1 MYLLFQNTRDP
12 ISITL
17 LHYIYSSHN
26 LLLYIALT
34 IADDQLPRGPG
45 VGPGAGQCGRGAAGL
60 PRARRAR
67 HRHAARPRGALLL
80 AAALLPHSPQVTAA
94 DGWYQLNTA
103 SPQVRQMSPGG
114 GHAGGDPAPAAA
126 ARIQL

>member
-1 MYLLFQNTRDP
+1 M
-12 ISITL
+12 I
-17 LHYIYSSHN
+17 
-26 LLLYIALT
+26 IANE
-34 IADDQLPRGPG
+34 QLRCVPG
-45 VGPGAGQCGRGAAGL
+45 VRPGAGQCGRGAAGL

-80 AAALLPHSPQVTAA
+80 AAALLPHSPQVTAGA
-94 DGWYQLNTA
+94 GWYQLNTA